1 MSEGV
6 TEALRGWIRAYDLWL
21 NEGEGEAPTVDSLCE
36 VADAIDLAA
45 QDEVHERVVRC
56 RDCVWFGEDTSD
68 HEYRSGWWCSRLDF
82 DTVEDGFC
90 HLGDLR

>member
-36 VADAIDLAA
+36 VADAIDLAT
-45 QDEVHERVVRC
+45 QDEVAYALAQAMN
-56 RDCVWFGEDTSD
+56 DGED
-68 HEYRSGWWCSRLDF
+68 
-82 DTVEDGFC
+82 
-90 HLGDLR
+90 